1 VLKVIDGDTI
11 QVEAPF
17 LPKPLKPILS
27 LRIKGIDTPEKG
39 HLSKCTRENDLALR
53 ATEYTK
59 TTLNSSQVTIIV
71 TEWDKYGGRILGDI
85 LVNEKPLSTLLID
98 NGFARKYNG
107 EKKGSW
113 CE

>member
-1 VLKVIDGDTI
+1 
-11 QVEAPF
+11 
-17 LPKPLKPILS
+17 
-27 LRIKGIDTPEKG
+27 
-39 HLSKCTRENDLALR
+39 
-53 ATEYTK
+53 
-59 TTLNSSQVTIIV
+59 V